1 MIIKDKVAIIT
12 GAGSGIGHAV
22 ALELADRGVG
32 GLGLVDTAENVIAVA
47 RGINDRMDKPV
58 AEALIGDVTDDAFRG
73 RAFDLV
79 ADKFGVPTILVPS
92 AGINRDQLAV
102 KVDESTGKAVTYPLE
117 TFREVVEVNLV
128 APSAWAIEMIARIAE
143 DRRRRG
149 LENWTPEEDVQGT
162 IVFLGAVSSH
172 GGAGQ
177 VAFAASKSGLE
188 GVAATLGKEA
198 MNYGVRC
205 AVIHPGYTDTPMV
218 RALGQEYIEKNILPH
233 TQLRRLIAPAEIA
246 DAIYFLIT
254 NSAVSG
260 QLWADA
266 GWHPSV

>member
-1 MIIKDKVAIIT
+1 MIIKDKVAVIT

-22 ALELADRGVG
+22 ALELAERGIG

-47 RGINDRMDKPV
+47 RGINDRMAKPI
-58 AEALIGDVTDDAFRG
+58 AEALIGDVTDDAFRA

-79 ADKFGVPTILVPS
+79 ADKFGVPTILIPS
-92 AGINRDQLAV
+92 AGISRDQLAV
-102 KVDESTGKAVTYPLE
+102 KVDESTGKATRYPLAK
-117 TFREVVEVNLV
+117 FREVVEVNLI
-128 APSAWAIEMIARIAE
+128 APSAWAIEMVARMAE

-149 LENWTPEEDVQGT
+149 LGEWTPAEDVQGT
-162 IVFLGAVSSH
+162 IVFLGSVSAP
-172 GGAGQ
+172 GNAGQ
-177 VAFAASKSGLE
+177 VAYAASKSGLE
-188 GVAATLGKEA
+188 GFAATLGAEA
-198 MNYGVRC
+198 INYGIRC

-218 RALGQEYIEKNILPH
+218 QALGREYIEQHILPH

-266 GWHPSV
+266 GWRPSV

>member
-117 TFREVVEVNLV
+117 TFREVVEINLV